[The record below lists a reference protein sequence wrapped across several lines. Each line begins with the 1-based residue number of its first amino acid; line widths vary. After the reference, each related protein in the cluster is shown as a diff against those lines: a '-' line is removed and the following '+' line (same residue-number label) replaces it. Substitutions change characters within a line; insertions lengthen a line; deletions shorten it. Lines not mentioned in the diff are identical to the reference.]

1 MNREAQQIEKVQF
14 LVDGSHWSSKAKLKM
29 SRPGSSSGGHLGC
42 SESYNYNLYKRFA
55 SMDVDGAKN
64 SQGREQ
70 MHVKS
75 RRIYRGA
82 DKIVSVSKCKNWF
95 CSLLKCVSIIFIMNI
110 YVSDSTLSENFRKAV
125 S

>member
-1 MNREAQQIEKVQF
+1 M
-14 LVDGSHWSSKAKLKM
+14 DSSHWSSKAKLKM

-70 MHVKS
+70 MHVKLS
-75 RRIYRGA
+75 QLGRSLRQMNFFNF
-82 DKIVSVSKCKNWF
+82 KNY
-95 CSLLKCVSIIFIMNI
+95 LKMFFAINNLVKQNK
-110 YVSDSTLSENFRKAV
+110 L
-125 S
+125 